1 MHLCYAPGTFPV
13 TDRHAKEVIS
23 FPVDQHLTRAQ
34 QDRVIETVRKFCH
47 GR

>member
-1 MHLCYAPGTFPV
+1 
-13 TDRHAKEVIS
+13 VIS

-34 QDRVIETVRKFCH
+34 QDRVLDTVRKFYD

>member
-1 MHLCYAPGTFPV
+1 
-13 TDRHAKEVIS
+13 VIS

-34 QDRVIETVRKFCH
+34 QDHVLETVRKFYD